1 MSDYTYKLDMAGFLW
16 EIVSPIELDTRENC
30 APFLTDRP
38 GADVS
43 LRFRLERPPERGT
56 LVHEHAP
63 RVWQEE
69 DGSLRIERLP
79 AAATRACACVWM
91 REDEPLSVEGCI
103 YPDRVSALHS
113 LDNLLDAS
121 ELELLL
127 TKLDV
132 FSLHSSLVRRSGGD
146 AILFTAPSG
155 TGKSTQ
161 AGLWERYAGA
171 DTLNGDRSML
181 LRVDGVWRAFGSPF
195 AGTSGIYRN
204 ESAPVRA
211 LIVLRQAPENTI
223 RRLSVAEAF
232 RAIYSESVMPRWH
245 TEAHQHVISLVTEIV
260 SEIPVYLL
268 ACTPDERPV
277 TLLRNTLEGEPI

>member
-1 MSDYTYKLDMAGFLW
+1 MSDFTYKLDMAGFLW
-16 EIVSPIELDTRENC
+16 EIVSPIELDAHDNC
-30 APFLTDRP
+30 APFLTSEP

-43 LRFRLERPPERGT
+43 LRFRLEQPPERGV
-56 LVHEHAP
+56 LVNERAP
-63 RVWQEE
+63 RVWEE
-69 DGSLRIERLP
+69 DGALRIERLP
-79 AAATRACACVWM
+79 AAAVKPCACVWM
-91 REDEPLSVEGCI
+91 REDDPFSVTGCI
-103 YPDRVSALHS
+103 YPDRTNLIRS

-127 TKLDV
+127 TKLGI
-132 FSLHSSLVRRSGGD
+132 FSLHSSLVRRREGD

-161 AGLWERYAGA
+161 ADLWVEHAGA
-171 DTLNGDRSML
+171 DILNGDRSML
-181 LRVDGVWRAFGSPF
+181 RRVDGVWTAFGSPF

-204 ESAPVRA
+204 EHAPIRA

-223 RRLSVAEAF
+223 RRLSLAEAF
-232 RAIYSESVMPRWH
+232 RAIYSESVVPRWH
-245 TEAHQHVISLVTEIV
+245 QDAHQRVISLVTEIV
-260 SEIPVYLL
+260 SEVPVYLL

>member
-1 MSDYTYKLDMAGFLW
+1 MSEFTYKLDIAGFLW
-16 EIVSPIELDTRENC
+16 EVVSPIELETHDNC
-30 APFLTDRP
+30 APFLTEKP

-43 LRFRLERPPERGT
+43 LRFRLEQPPERGT
-56 LVHEHAP
+56 LIQERAP

-69 DGSLRIERLP
+69 DGVLRIERLP
-79 AAATRACACVWM
+79 AAALKACACVWM
-91 REDEPLSVEGCI
+91 REEDPMRVTGCV
-103 YPDRVSALHS
+103 YPDRLNYVRS

-127 TKLDV
+127 SRLET
-132 FSLHSSLVRRSGGD
+132 FSLHSSLVRRPEGD

-161 AGLWERYAGA
+161 AGLWEQFAGA

-181 LRVDGVWRAFGSPF
+181 RRVDGVWTAFGSPF

-204 ESAPVRA
+204 EHAPVRA
-211 LIVLRQAPENTI
+211 LVVLRQAPENTI
-223 RRLSVAEAF
+223 RRLSLAEAF
-232 RAIYSESVMPRWH
+232 RAIYSESVLPRWH
-245 TEAHQHVISLVTEIV
+245 HDAHQRVIRLVTEIV
-260 SEIPVYLL
+260 SEVPVYLL

-277 TLLRNTLEGEPI
+277 TLLRNTLEGEPK

>member
-1 MSDYTYKLDMAGFLW
+1 MSDFTYKLDMAGFLW
-16 EIVSPIELDTRENC
+16 EIVSPIELDAHDNC
-30 APFLTDRP
+30 APFLTSEQ

-43 LRFRLERPPERGT
+43 LRFRLEQPPERGV
-56 LVHEHAP
+56 LVNERAP
-63 RVWQEE
+63 RVWEE
-69 DGSLRIERLP
+69 DGALRIERLP
-79 AAATRACACVWM
+79 AASLKPCACVWM
-91 REDEPLSVEGCI
+91 RRDNPLHVTGCI
-103 YPDRVSALHS
+103 YPDRARFIRS

-127 TKLDV
+127 TRLNV
-132 FSLHSSLVRRSGGD
+132 FSLHSSLVRRKEGG

-161 AGLWERYAGA
+161 AALWEQYAGSE
-171 DTLNGDRSML
+171 TLNGDRSMIR
-181 LRVDGVWRAFGSPF
+181 RVDGVWTAFGSPF

-211 LIVLRQAPENTI
+211 LVVLRQAPENTI
-223 RRLSVAEAF
+223 RRLPLAEAF
-232 RAIYSESVMPRWH
+232 RAIYSESVLPRWH
-245 TEAHQHVISLVTEIV
+245 TEAHQQVIRLVTEIV
-260 SEIPVYLL
+260 SEVPVYLL

>member
-16 EIVSPIELDTRENC
+16 EIVSPIELDARENC

-43 LRFRLERPPERGT
+43 LRFRLEQPPERGAV
-56 LVHEHAP
+56 VHDRSP
-63 RVWQEE
+63 CVWQE
-69 DGSLRIERLP
+69 DGALRIERLP
-79 AAATRACACVWM
+79 AAAVKPCACVWM
-91 REDEPLSVEGCI
+91 REDDPFSVTGCI
-103 YPDRVSALHS
+103 YPDRTNLIRS

-127 TKLDV
+127 TKLGI
-132 FSLHSSLVRRSGGD
+132 FSLHSSLVRRREGD

-161 AGLWERYAGA
+161 ADLWVEYAGA
-171 DTLNGDRSML
+171 DILNGDRSML
-181 LRVDGVWRAFGSPF
+181 RRVDGVWTAFGSPF
-195 AGTSGIYRN
+195 AGSSSIFRN

-211 LIVLRQAPENTI
+211 LVVLRQAPENAI
-223 RRLSVAEAF
+223 RRLSLAEAF
-232 RAIYSESVMPRWH
+232 RAIYSESVLPRWH
-245 TEAHQHVISLVTEIV
+245 TEAHQRVISLVTEIV
-260 SEIPVYLL
+260 SEVPVYLL

-277 TLLRNTLEGEPI
+277 TLLRNTLEGEPK

>member
-1 MSDYTYKLDMAGFLW
+1 MSDFTCKLDMVGFLW
-16 EIVSPIELDTRENC
+16 EIFSPIELDMRDNC
-30 APFLTDRP
+30 LPFLTDSP

-43 LRFRLERPPERGT
+43 LRFRLEQPPERGV

-63 RVWQEE
+63 RVWREE
-69 DGSLRIERLP
+69 DGALRIERLP
-79 AAATRACACVWM
+79 AAAVKPCACVWM
-91 REDEPLSVEGCI
+91 REEDPFSVTGCI
-103 YPDRVSALHS
+103 YPDRTGFIRSV
-113 LDNLLDAS
+113 DNLLDAS
-121 ELELLL
+121 DLELLL
-127 TKLDV
+127 TKLDI
-132 FSLHSSLVRRSGGD
+132 FNLHSSLVRRAEGD

-161 AGLWERYAGA
+161 AGLWERFAGA
-171 DTLNGDRSML
+171 ETLNGDRSML
-181 LRVDGVWRAFGSPF
+181 RRVDGVWTAFGSPF

-277 TLLRNTLEGEPI
+277 TLLRNTLEGEPK

>member
-30 APFLTDRP
+30 APFLTNRP

-43 LRFRLERPPERGT
+43 LRFRLEQPPECGAV
-56 LVHEHAP
+56 VHDRSP
-63 RVWQEE
+63 RVWQE
-69 DGSLRIERLP
+69 DGALRIERLP
-79 AAATRACACVWM
+79 AAARKPCACVWM
-91 REDEPLSVEGCI
+91 RVDDPFSVTGCI
-103 YPDRVSALHS
+103 YPDRTNLIRS

-127 TKLDV
+127 TKLGI
-132 FSLHSSLVRRSGGD
+132 FSLHSSLVRRREGD

-161 AGLWERYAGA
+161 AGLWEQFAGA
-171 DTLNGDRSML
+171 ETLNGDRSMIR
-181 LRVDGVWRAFGSPF
+181 RVDGVWTAFGSPF

-204 ESAPVRA
+204 EHAPIRA

-223 RRLSVAEAF
+223 RRLSLAEAF
-232 RAIYSESVMPRWH
+232 RAIYSESVLPRWH
-245 TEAHQHVISLVTEIV
+245 QDAHQRVISLVTEIV
-260 SEIPVYLL
+260 SEVPVYLL

-277 TLLRNTLEGEPI
+277 TLLRNTLEGEPK

>member
-1 MSDYTYKLDMAGFLW
+1 MSDYTCKLDMAGFLW
-16 EIVSPIELDTRENC
+16 EIVSPIALDARENC

-38 GADVS
+38 GADIS

-56 LVHEHAP
+56 LVRERSP
-63 RVWQEE
+63 RVWQE
-69 DGSLRIERLP
+69 DGALRIERLP
-79 AAATRACACVWM
+79 AAAIKPCACVWM
-91 REDEPLSVEGCI
+91 REEEPFSVTGCI
-103 YPDRVSALHS
+103 YPDCTNFIRSV
-113 LDNLLDAS
+113 DNLLDAS

-127 TKLDV
+127 TRLNV
-132 FSLHSSLVRRSGGD
+132 FSLHSSLVRRAEGD

-161 AGLWERYAGA
+161 AGLWERFAGA
-171 DTLNGDRSML
+171 ETLNGDRSML
-181 LRVDGVWRAFGSPF
+181 RRVDGVWTAFGSPF

-232 RAIYSESVMPRWH
+232 RAIYSESVLPRWH

-277 TLLRNTLEGEPI
+277 TLLRNTLEGEST

>member
-1 MSDYTYKLDMAGFLW
+1 MSDYTYKLDMAGLLW
-16 EIVSPIELDTRENC
+16 EIVSPIELDARENC

-43 LRFRLERPPERGT
+43 LRFRLEQPPERGV
-56 LVHEHAP
+56 LVNERAP
-63 RVWQEE
+63 RVWEE
-69 DGSLRIERLP
+69 DGALRIERLP
-79 AAATRACACVWM
+79 AASLKPCACVWM
-91 REDEPLSVEGCI
+91 REDDPFSVTGCI
-103 YPDRVSALHS
+103 YPDRTNLIRS

-127 TKLDV
+127 TKLGI
-132 FSLHSSLVRRSGGD
+132 FSLHSSLVRRREGD

-161 AGLWERYAGA
+161 AGLWEQFAGA
-171 DTLNGDRSML
+171 ETLNGDRSMIR
-181 LRVDGVWRAFGSPF
+181 RVDGVWTAFGSPF

-204 ESAPVRA
+204 EHAPIRA

-223 RRLSVAEAF
+223 RRLSLAEAF
-232 RAIYSESVMPRWH
+232 RAIYSESVLPRWH
-245 TEAHQHVISLVTEIV
+245 QDAHQRVISLVTEIV
-260 SEIPVYLL
+260 SEVPVYLL

-277 TLLRNTLEGEPI
+277 TLLRNTLEGEPK

>member
-1 MSDYTYKLDMAGFLW
+1 MSDYTCKLDMAGFLW
-16 EIVSPIELDTRENC
+16 EIVSPIALDARENC

-38 GADVS
+38 GADIS

-56 LVHEHAP
+56 LVRERSP
-63 RVWQEE
+63 RVWQE
-69 DGSLRIERLP
+69 DGALRIERLP
-79 AAATRACACVWM
+79 AAAIKPCACVWM
-91 REDEPLSVEGCI
+91 REEEPFSVTGCI
-103 YPDRVSALHS
+103 YPDCTNFIRSV
-113 LDNLLDAS
+113 DNLLDAS

-127 TKLDV
+127 TRLNV
-132 FSLHSSLVRRSGGD
+132 FSLHSSLVRRAEGD

-161 AGLWERYAGA
+161 AGLWERFAGA
-171 DTLNGDRSML
+171 ETLNGDRSML
-181 LRVDGVWRAFGSPF
+181 RRVDGVWTAFGSPF

-223 RRLSVAEAF
+223 RRLSLAEAF
-232 RAIYSESVMPRWH
+232 RAIYSESVLPRWH

-277 TLLRNTLEGEPI
+277 TLLRNTLEGEST

>member
-16 EIVSPIELDTRENC
+16 EIVSPIELDARENC

-43 LRFRLERPPERGT
+43 LRFRLEQPPERGAV
-56 LVHEHAP
+56 VHDRSP
-63 RVWQEE
+63 RVWQE
-69 DGSLRIERLP
+69 DGALRIERLP
-79 AAATRACACVWM
+79 AAAVKPCACVWM
-91 REDEPLSVEGCI
+91 REDDPLSVTGCI
-103 YPDRVSALHS
+103 YPDRTNLIRS

-127 TKLDV
+127 TKLGI
-132 FSLHSSLVRRSGGD
+132 FSLHSSLVRRREGD

-161 AGLWERYAGA
+161 AGLWEQFAGA
-171 DTLNGDRSML
+171 ETLNGDRSMIR
-181 LRVDGVWRAFGSPF
+181 RVDGVWTAFGSPF

-204 ESAPVRA
+204 EHAPIRA

-223 RRLSVAEAF
+223 RRLSLAEAF
-232 RAIYSESVMPRWH
+232 RAIYSESVLPRWH
-245 TEAHQHVISLVTEIV
+245 TEAHQRVISLVTEIV
-260 SEIPVYLL
+260 SEVPVYLL

-277 TLLRNTLEGEPI
+277 TLLRNTLEGEPK

>member
-1 MSDYTYKLDMAGFLW
+1 MSDYTCKLDMAGFLW
-16 EIVSPIELDTRENC
+16 EIVSPIALDARENC
-30 APFLTDRP
+30 APFLTDMP
-38 GADVS
+38 GADIS

-56 LVHEHAP
+56 LVRERSP
-63 RVWQEE
+63 RVWQE
-69 DGSLRIERLP
+69 DGALRIERLP
-79 AAATRACACVWM
+79 AAAIKPCACVWM
-91 REDEPLSVEGCI
+91 REEEPFSVTGCI
-103 YPDRVSALHS
+103 YPDRTNFIRSV
-113 LDNLLDAS
+113 DNLLDAS

-127 TKLDV
+127 TRLNV
-132 FSLHSSLVRRSGGD
+132 FSLHSSLVRRAEGD

-161 AGLWERYAGA
+161 AGLWERFAGA
-171 DTLNGDRSML
+171 ETLNGDRSML
-181 LRVDGVWRAFGSPF
+181 RRVDGVWTAFGSPF

-232 RAIYSESVMPRWH
+232 RAIYSESVLPRWH

-277 TLLRNTLEGEPI
+277 TLLRNTLEGEST

>member
-1 MSDYTYKLDMAGFLW
+1 MTDYTYKLDMAGFLW
-16 EIVSPIELDTRENC
+16 EIVSPVELDARENC

-43 LRFRLERPPERGT
+43 LRFRLEQPPERGT
-56 LVHEHAP
+56 LVHEQSP
-63 RVWQEE
+63 RVWQEAPNV
-69 DGSLRIERLP
+69 LRVERLP
-79 AAATRACACVWM
+79 AAAMAACACIWM
-91 REDEPLSVEGCI
+91 REDDPLRVEGCI
-103 YPDRVSALHS
+103 YPNRTGFVRS

-127 TKLDV
+127 TRLDI
-132 FSLHSSLVRRSGGD
+132 FSLHSSLVRRREGD

-161 AGLWERYAGA
+161 AGLWEQFAGA
-171 DTLNGDRSML
+171 ETLNGDRSML
-181 LRVDGVWRAFGSPF
+181 RRIDGVWTAFGSPF

-211 LIVLRQAPENTI
+211 LVVLRQAPENTI
-223 RRLSVAEAF
+223 RRLSLAEAF
-232 RAIYSESVMPRWH
+232 RAIYSESVLPRWH
-245 TEAHQHVISLVTEIV
+245 NDAHQRVISLVTEIV
-260 SEIPVYLL
+260 SEVPVYLL

-277 TLLRNTLEGEPI
+277 TLLRNTLEGEPT

>member
-16 EIVSPIELDTRENC
+16 KIVSPMELDARENC

-43 LRFRLERPPERGT
+43 LRFRLEQPPERGAI
-56 LVHEHAP
+56 VHDRSP
-63 RVWQEE
+63 RVWQE
-69 DGSLRIERLP
+69 DGALRIERLP
-79 AAATRACACVWM
+79 AAAVKPCACVWM
-91 REDEPLSVEGCI
+91 REDDPFSVTGCI
-103 YPDRVSALHS
+103 YPDRTNLIRS

-127 TKLDV
+127 TKLGI
-132 FSLHSSLVRRSGGD
+132 FSLHSSLVRRREGD

-161 AGLWERYAGA
+161 AGLWEQFAGA
-171 DTLNGDRSML
+171 ETLNGDRSMIR
-181 LRVDGVWRAFGSPF
+181 RVDGVWTAFGSPF

-204 ESAPVRA
+204 EHAPIRA

-223 RRLSVAEAF
+223 RRLSLAEAF
-232 RAIYSESVMPRWH
+232 RAIYSESVVPRWH
-245 TEAHQHVISLVTEIV
+245 QDAHQRVISLVTEIV
-260 SEIPVYLL
+260 SEMPVYLL

-277 TLLRNTLEGEPI
+277 TLLRNTLEGEPK

>member
-1 MSDYTYKLDMAGFLW
+1 MSDFTYKLDMAGFRW
-16 EIVSPIELDTRENC
+16 EIVSPMEMDVKDNC
-30 APFLTDRP
+30 APFLTEKP

-43 LRFRLERPPERGT
+43 IRFRLGRPPERGT
-56 LVHEHAP
+56 LVHEFAP

-69 DGSLRIERLP
+69 DGALRIERLP

-91 REDEPLSVEGCI
+91 REDKPLSVEGCV
-103 YPDRVSALHS
+103 YPDRVNTLCS

-127 TKLDV
+127 TKLGI
-132 FSLHSSLVRRSGGD
+132 FSLHSSLVRRREGD

-161 AGLWERYAGA
+161 AGLWEQFAGA
-171 DTLNGDRSML
+171 ETLNGDRSMIR
-181 LRVDGVWRAFGSPF
+181 RVDGVWTAFGSPF

-204 ESAPVRA
+204 EHAPIRA

-223 RRLSVAEAF
+223 RRLSLAEAF
-232 RAIYSESVMPRWH
+232 RAIYSESVLPRWH
-245 TEAHQHVISLVTEIV
+245 QDAHQRVISLVTEIV
-260 SEIPVYLL
+260 SEVPVYLL

-277 TLLRNTLEGEPI
+277 TLLRNTLEGEPK